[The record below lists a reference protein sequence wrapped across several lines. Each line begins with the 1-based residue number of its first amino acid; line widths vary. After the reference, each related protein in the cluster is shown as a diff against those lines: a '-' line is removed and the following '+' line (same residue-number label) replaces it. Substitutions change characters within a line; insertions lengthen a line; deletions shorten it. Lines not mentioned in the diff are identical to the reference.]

1 MGSED
6 EIRRLI
12 KSVCKPV
19 AMPPEFKKRLLERL
33 WLEAFNKQLLEHLGT
48 KGEAHKDGRE
58 TENQGF

>member
-1 MGSED
+1 MGSEG

-33 WLEAFNKQLLEHLGT
+33 VLEAINKQLLEYLA
-48 KGEAHKDGRE
+48 KGEAREGGRE
-58 TENQGF
+58 TRRS